1 MKLFFLLFSFFIC
14 GQSIAQD
21 STAIAKADTSKK
33 YILKRLGNTLG
44 QTFGLKSFTPEEKP
58 KVALVRS
65 LFLPGWGQFTN
76 GDYWKMPLV
85 YGAAGAGYIFGIRQ
99 NQLKFIAYRAAL
111 EKTVAYERGNVFLA
125 GDAITGTTIYLTVK
139 DETNAFDIKTS
150 KVYIQEGE
158 NTYYTLSPIDDT
170 NGKKV
175 SGDQQFNAVLEEN
188 VNENLV
194 RGPLSKERIQSGTTQ
209 FRRYRDL
216 SRIGFAVGWLLLAV
230 EANVSGHM
238 KTFDTSDDIS
248 YKFTPNLINT
258 PQGTVPALALN
269 IKF

>member
-1 MKLFFLLFSFFIC
+1 LFFLVVFLLVGSPSFC
-14 GQSIAQD
+14 QD
-21 STAIAKADTSKK
+21 SLGIAKTDTSKK
-33 YILKRLGNTLG
+33 YVIKRLGNTLG
-44 QTFGLKSFTPEEKP
+44 QTFGLKKYKPEEKP

-65 LFLPGWGQFTN
+65 LFLPGWGQYTN

-85 YGAAGAGYIFGIRQ
+85 YGAAGAGYYFGIRQ
-99 NQLKFIAYRAAL
+99 NQLKFISYRAAL
-111 EKTVAYERGNVFLA
+111 EKIVAYERSNVFLA
-125 GDAITGTTIYLTVK
+125 GNAITGNSIFLTVK
-139 DETNAFDIKTS
+139 DETNAFDINTS
-150 KVYIQEGE
+150 KVYILQGE
-158 NTYYTLSPIDDT
+158 STYYTLSPISDT

-194 RGPLSKERIQSGTTQ
+194 RGPLAKERIQSGTNQ

-238 KTFDTSDDIS
+238 KTFDSSDDIS
-248 YKFTPNLINT
+248 FKFEPKLINT
-258 PQGTVPALALN
+258 PQGTVSALALN